1 MFCPCLPREMFW
13 YCCRAC
19 AGSAGDGAAL
29 GGVDVALLGCI
40 GSVAGNCAGDGT
52 AFGVLTYGGVA
63 LFRDGDVV

>member
-52 AFGVLTYGGVA
+52 AFGVLTY
-63 LFRDGDVV
+63 